1 MQKFIFP
8 VFFLLFA
15 LLTGCRGG
23 LISPPPARG
32 ETLLLALA
40 GSGVGGQV
48 SLVPVGDKLRLVAEL
63 SGLTPGVH
71 ALAIR
76 AADCQGEVLEEHAL
90 PVLVADS
97 AGNARLTAYIAGL
110 TAAGVA
116 GRSVVVYASP
126 AGLAGKSGVPL
137 ACGVIGLR

>member
-8 VFFLLFA
+8 VFFLVFS
-15 LLTGCRGG
+15 LLAGCRGG
-23 LISPPPARG
+23 LITPPPARA
-32 ETLLLALA
+32 EALVQALA
-40 GSGVGGQV
+40 GSGVGGLV

-63 SGLTPGVH
+63 SGLAPGVH
-71 ALAIR
+71 AWAIR
-76 AADCQGEVLEEHAL
+76 AVDCQGGALEEYAL

-97 AGNARLTAYIAGL
+97 AGNVRLTAYLSGL
-110 TAAGVA
+110 TPAAVA

-126 AGLAGKSGVPL
+126 DGLAGKSGVPL